1 MAKKQKNTNKKGE
14 FTVKFEDTQ
23 KAVKKEKTAKA
34 KAKDK
39 KGNNLSNV
47 KSFEDFC
54 KFNIDSPDMVKDRA
68 KAAQFLNM
76 KLKKVNKIDDIDLRI
91 MLDDKIALLA

>member
-1 MAKKQKNTNKKGE
+1 MAKKQNNTNKKGE

-34 KAKDK
+34 KTKDK
-39 KGNNLSNV
+39 KGKSLSNV
-47 KSFEDFC
+47 MNFEDFC
-54 KFNIDSPDMVKDRA
+54 KFNIDSPDMIKDRS

-76 KLKKVNKIDDIDLRI
+76 KLKKVNKMDDIDLRI
-91 MLDDKIALLA
+91 MLDNKIALLA